1 MVSILYKKK
10 KKIELLDHTEVL
22 VIDELEN
29 LNIKD
34 QKEEKKKKRSKR
46 EEEAS
51 LRTLGP
57 WAYAE
62 RPRDR
67 IGPIRTC
74 TAQEKEI
81 PTTCRLFS
89 SMKVGTDEEKQKED
103 KEN

>member
-1 MVSILYKKK
+1 MLEYPKIKKLIK
-10 KKIELLDHTEVL
+10 NREYDGENKLRRNIQTKKI
-22 VIDELEN
+22 
-29 LNIKD
+29 IKR
-34 QKEEKKKKRSKR
+34 KRSKR

-62 RPRDR
+62 RPRDS

-89 SMKVGTDEEKQKED
+89 SMKVGTGISEGVGYVSEL
-103 KEN
+103 

>member
-1 MVSILYKKK
+1 MLEYPKLKKLTK
-10 KKIELLDHTEVL
+10 NREYDG
-22 VIDELEN
+22 EN
-29 LNIKD
+29 KLRRNI
-34 QKEEKKKKRSKR
+34 QTKRSKR

-62 RPRDR
+62 RPRDS

-89 SMKVGTDEEKQKED
+89 SMKVGTGISEGVGYVSEL
-103 KEN
+103 